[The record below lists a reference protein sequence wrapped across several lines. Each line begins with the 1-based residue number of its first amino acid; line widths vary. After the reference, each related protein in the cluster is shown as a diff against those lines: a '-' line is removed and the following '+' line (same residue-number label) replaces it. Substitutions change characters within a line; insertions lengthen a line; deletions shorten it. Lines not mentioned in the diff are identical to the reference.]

1 MFDRNK
7 KSLTELISI
16 HAAALADA
24 KAKEEI
30 WWDAFIAHSEA
41 IANLS
46 RFDAVTVN
54 SDATLQ
60 RIRILKQA
68 ADTTWKTYYHAKQ
81 YVDKTLVAISA

>member
-60 RIRILKQA
+60 RIRILKQD
-68 ADTTWKTYYHAKQ
+68 ADTTWKTYYSAKR

>member
-1 MFDRNK
+1 MFGRNK
-7 KSLTELISI
+7 TLAELVNV
-16 HAAALADA
+16 HEMAVADA
-24 KAKEEI
+24 NAKEEI
-30 WWDAFIAHSEA
+30 WWDAFIAHNET

-68 ADTTWKTYYHAKQ
+68 ADTTWKTYYRAKQ

>member
-1 MFDRNK
+1 MFGRNK
-7 KSLTELISI
+7 TLAELVNV
-16 HAAALADA
+16 HEMAVADA
-24 KAKEEI
+24 KAKGEI

-68 ADTTWKTYYHAKQ
+68 ADTTWKTYYRAKQ

>member
-1 MFDRNK
+1 MFGRNK
-7 KSLTELISI
+7 TLAELVNV
-16 HAAALADA
+16 HEMAVADA

>member
-1 MFDRNK
+1 MFGRNK
-7 KSLTELISI
+7 TLAELVNV
-16 HAAALADA
+16 HEMAVADA
-24 KAKEEI
+24 NAKEEI
-30 WWDAFIAHSEA
+30 WWDAFIAHREA

-68 ADTTWKTYYHAKQ
+68 ADTTWKTYYRAKQ

>member
-1 MFDRNK
+1 MFGRNK
-7 KSLTELISI
+7 TLAELVNV
-16 HAAALADA
+16 HEMAVADA
-24 KAKEEI
+24 NAKEEI
-30 WWDAFIAHSEA
+30 WWDAFIAHREA

>member
-1 MFDRNK
+1 MFGRNK
-7 KSLTELISI
+7 TLAELVNV
-16 HAAALADA
+16 HEMAVADA
-24 KAKEEI
+24 NAKEEI

-68 ADTTWKTYYHAKQ
+68 ADTTWKTYYRAKQ